1 MTRATDPEAV
11 AGYDELIVRHR
22 GAVSWVYL
30 NRPEAMN
37 AMTFTTVRELRRAFN
52 ELGLRA
58 ETRVVVVSGVGR
70 AFCAGADLK
79 SALPAPGAS
88 PGEPTFLDEATA
100 MEDALN
106 SLAKPVIAA
115 VNGVCCAGGLE
126 IAMMC
131 DFIVASDAARLGDA
145 HANYGAMPG
154 GGTTARL
161 ARVVGPSLAKFIF
174 FTGKLLPAA
183 ELQQAGLVAVV
194 APAEDLERTVQ
205 DIADGIAAKSPLGL
219 RHMKAL
225 INAAIDTPLPMAVRM
240 EKLVSTVYMGSH
252 DAAEGGR
259 AFVEKRQPEF
269 KGF

>member
-1 MTRATDPEAV
+1 MSEAFT
-11 AGYDELIVRHR
+11 EIIVRHQ
-22 GAVSWVYL
+22 GAVSWVLL

-37 AMTFTTVRELRRAFN
+37 AMTFTTVREMRQAFVA
-52 ELGLRA
+52 LGQRD
-58 ETRVVVVSGVGR
+58 ETRVVVLSGMGR

-79 SALPAPGAS
+79 SALPTPGVPA
-88 PGEPTFLDEATA
+88 GEPTFLDEATA

-106 SLAKPVIAA
+106 AITKPVIAA
-115 VNGVCCAGGLE
+115 VNGICCAGGLE

-145 HANYGAMPG
+145 HANVGAMPG

-161 ARVVGPSLAKFIF
+161 ARAVGPGLAKYLF

-183 ELQQAGLVAVV
+183 ALQQAGLVAVV
-194 APAEDLERTVQ
+194 APAAEFERTVQ

-225 INAAIDTPLPMAVRM
+225 VNAAIDTPLPMAVRM
-240 EKLVSTVYMGSH
+240 EKLVSTVYMGSEA
-252 DAAEGGR
+252 AAEGVR
-259 AFVEKRQPEF
+259 AFVEKRPPSF
-269 KGF
+269 RGR

>member
-1 MTRATDPEAV
+1 MTAPEAAV
-11 AGYDELIVRHR
+11 DPAFTEIVVGHQ
-22 GAVSWVYL
+22 GPVSWVWL

-37 AMTFTTVRELRRAFN
+37 AMTFTTVRELRQAFAD
-52 ELGLRA
+52 LGRRD
-58 ETRVVVVSGVGR
+58 ETRVVVLSGKGR

-79 SALPAPGAS
+79 SALPTQGGDAGA
-88 PGEPTFLDEATA
+88 PTFLDEATA

-106 SLAKPVIAA
+106 GLAKPVIAA

-161 ARVVGPSLAKFIF
+161 ARVVGPSLAKYIF

-183 ELQQAGLVAVV
+183 ALQAAGLVAVV
-194 APAEDLERTVQ
+194 APAAEFEGTVQ
-205 DIADGIAAKSPLGL
+205 EIADGIAAKSPLGL

-240 EKLVSTVYMGSH
+240 EKLVSTVYMASE

-259 AFVEKRQPEF
+259 AFAEKRQPQF
-269 KGF
+269 KGR

>member
-1 MTRATDPEAV
+1 MTSDFTDLV
-11 AGYDELIVRHR
+11 VSHQGL
-22 GAVSWVYL
+22 VSWIFL
-30 NRPEAMN
+30 NRPDAMN
-37 AMTFTTVRELRRAFN
+37 AMTFNTVRELRRALIDL
-52 ELGLRA
+52 ERRA
-58 ETRVVVVSGVGR
+58 ETRVVVLSGKGR

-79 SALPAPGAS
+79 STLPSQGDS
-88 PGEPTFLDEATA
+88 DGEPSFLDEATA

-106 SLAKPVIAA
+106 GLTKPVIAA

-161 ARVVGPSLAKFIF
+161 ARVVGPNLAKYIF

-183 ELQQAGLVAVV
+183 ALQQAGLVAVV
-194 APAEDLERTVQ
+194 APAAEFEAAVQ

-225 INAAIDTPLPMAVRM
+225 INAAIDTPLPQAVRM
-240 EKLVSTVYMGSH
+240 EKLVSTVYMGSE

-259 AFVEKRQPEF
+259 AFVEKRPPSF
-269 KGF
+269 KGR